1 MKLWELVDCNKKLI
15 TLACIYFVNNKK
27 CGDFCILDFIYDFF
41 KCPFLDAV
49 IPKITALGNSG
60 AIWIITAIVFL
71 CFKKLRKTGIG
82 IAIALILGVIIGN
95 FFLKN
100 IVARIRPFDL
110 VEGINL
116 LINAPK
122 DFSFPSGHTLSSISS
137 ATVIF
142 MNNKK
147 IGIYF
152 LILAVLIAFSRLY
165 LYVHFP
171 SDVIGGAVLG
181 IIIGI
186 FSVYLTNKIKKF

>member
-1 MKLWELVDCNKKLI
+1 MQNI
-15 TLACIYFVNNKK
+15 
-27 CGDFCILDFIYDFF
+27 DFFILDYIYKNF
-41 KCPFLDAV
+41 KCSFLDFV
-49 IPKITALGNSG
+49 FPKITALGDG
-60 AIWIITAIVFL
+60 GIIWIILGIVFL
-71 CFKKLRKTGIG
+71 CLKKYRKTGIG
-82 IAIALILGVIIGN
+82 IMFALVLGVIIGN
-95 FFLKN
+95 LFLKN
-100 IVARIRPFDL
+100 IVTRIRPFDL

-181 IIIGI
+181 VIIGI
-186 FSVYLTNKIKKF
+186 FSVYLSNKIKKY